1 MLKRSFVVAAAIVG
15 LVACEKK
22 PVSIQVT
29 PATAKM
35 DKAGMAQTLQ
45 ATGLDAENNKLPLT
59 AATWASSDAK
69 VATVDAAGK
78 VTAVGSGA
86 ATISVTQETVKGN
99 AAVTVEIA
107 QAVKVDPTEVKIA
120 KAEDKPTVKA
130 TVVNEKGAPIAGKA
144 VTYTIADT
152 TIATVDAMGVV
163 TGVKDGATTLTA
175 VAGALKAEV
184 KVEVAGLAPAV
195 EEKTAK
201 ADKKG
206 AKGKKK

>member
-1 MLKRSFVVAAAIVG
+1 MMKRSVVVAAAILG

-35 DKAGMAQTLQ
+35 DKAGMTQTLE
-45 ATGLDAENNKLPLT
+45 ATGLDAENAKLPLT

-69 VATVDAAGK
+69 VATVDATGK
-78 VTAVGSGA
+78 VTAVSSGA

-99 AAVTVEIA
+99 ASITVEIA
-107 QAVKVDPTEVKIA
+107 KAVKVEPAEVKIT
-120 KAEDKPTVKA
+120 KADDKPAVKA
-130 TVVNEKGAPIAGKA
+130 SVVNEKGAPIAGKP
-144 VTYTIADT
+144 VTFTVADT
-152 TIATVDAMGVV
+152 TIATVDATGVV
-163 TGVKDGATTLTA
+163 TGLKDGATTLTA

-184 KVEVAGLAPAV
+184 KVEVTGMAPVV

-206 AKGKKK
+206 GKKKKK

>member
-1 MLKRSFVVAAAIVG
+1 MMKRSVVVAAAILG

-35 DKAGMAQTLQ
+35 DKAGMTQTLE
-45 ATGLDAENNKLPLT
+45 ATGLDAENAKLPLT
-59 AATWASSDAK
+59 AATWASSAAK
-69 VATVDAAGK
+69 VATVDATGK

-99 AAVTVEIA
+99 ASITVEIA
-107 QAVKVDPTEVKIA
+107 KAVKVEPAEVKIT
-120 KAEDKPTVKA
+120 KADDKPAVKA
-130 TVVNEKGAPIAGKA
+130 SVVNEKGAPIAGKP
-144 VTYTIADT
+144 VTFTVADT
-152 TIATVDAMGVV
+152 TIATVDATGVV
-163 TGVKDGATTLTA
+163 TGLKDGATTLTA

-184 KVEVAGLAPAV
+184 KVEVTGMAPVV

-206 AKGKKK
+206 GKKKKK